1 MEYEVKF
8 PSKTLAK
15 KFIKILD
22 KIMPKEVRE
31 EIEEKVLLLAKD
43 PRPYGEIKI
52 KPPIEVYSFTAQ
64 HRLRIGNYRILY
76 DVDDKKKIVWVFALR
91 KRNERTY

>member
-1 MEYEVKF
+1 MEYKVKF

-15 KFIKILD
+15 KFIKILN
-22 KIMPKEVRE
+22 KMTPKDFRE
-31 EIEEKVLLLAKD
+31 EIKERVLLLAKN
-43 PRPYGEIKI
+43 PRPYGEIKT

-64 HRLRIGNYRILY
+64 YRLRIGNYRVLY
-76 DVDDKKKIVWVFALR
+76 DIDDKKKIVWVFALR